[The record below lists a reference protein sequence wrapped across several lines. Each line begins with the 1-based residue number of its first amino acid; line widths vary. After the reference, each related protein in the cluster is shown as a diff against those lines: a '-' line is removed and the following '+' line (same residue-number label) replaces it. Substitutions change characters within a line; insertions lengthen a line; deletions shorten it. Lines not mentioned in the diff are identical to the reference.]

1 MVLACATREE
11 ARRPVLMIAVGRQRV
26 GKTVFL
32 NTSIQFFRRHGAKVE
47 IWNADTL
54 NASHSLSLFY
64 DDVREPGSARPE
76 DVKTWIEGRLM
87 DMVVERYDAI
97 LDAGGGETP
106 LSRLVDELPVVST
119 LEDEGIRVVLAH
131 LLGPETADLDYL
143 ASFLKGSRFAPKATM
158 LVLNEGLIL
167 SQRSPEAAFAEIKR
181 HPAFLNAVENGAVVA
196 RFPRLPCMADVTDR
210 GLTFEDAM
218 NGVAKDDRPPL
229 SLFNKPRVR
238 RWWTEDVPKLFLE
251 EVPLAWLPDMPGLGE
266 DLARETA

>member
-1 MVLACATREE
+1 MLTSVSREE
-11 ARRPVLMIAVGRQRV
+11 VRRPVLMIAVGRQRV

-32 NTSIQFFRRHGAKVE
+32 NTGIQFFRKNGAKVE

-76 DVKTWIEGRLM
+76 EVKTWIEGRLM
-87 DMVVERYDAI
+87 DMVEKRYDAI
-97 LDAGGGETP
+97 LDAGGGETA

-119 LEDEGIRVVLAH
+119 LEDEGIRVVLSH

-143 ASFLKGSRFAPKATM
+143 ASFLKGSRFAPEATL

-167 SQRSPEAAFAEIKR
+167 SGRSPEAAFAEIKK
-181 HPAFLNAVENGAVVA
+181 HPAFLNAVKNGAVPV

-210 GLTFEDAM
+210 GLTFDDAM
-218 NGVAKDDRPPL
+218 NGVAKNGKPPL

-238 RWWTEDVPKLFLE
+238 RWWTEDVPKFFIE
-251 EVPLAWLPDMPGLGE
+251 EVPLSWLPEMLGL
-266 DLARETA
+266 REEVA